1 MEPIQLDPQTI
12 NSINGIFIDLPISES
27 TVLFGALAV
36 ILGAIFYTS
45 SLEGWKKFY
54 MFVPALLL
62 CYLLPALLSEFHIVD
77 PAIRETPYQ
86 NLAKPYLL
94 PAALVLMT
102 LGIDFEGL
110 KKLGWKAIV
119 MFLAGTVGV
128 IIGGPIAM
136 YITDLISPDTVIADT
151 ITNGVNQY
159 DATWRGLSTLAGSW
173 IGGGANQAA
182 MLETYKYKQELYG
195 QMVTVDIVVANLW
208 MAVLLFSAGYYKQI
222 DKWLKADN
230 SAMENLKNRIKDYQS
245 STAKVATTTDLMVIM
260 AIAFGAVGISHYLS
274 AFIAEGMGQWLGV
287 DHPFASG
294 FLWLVV
300 LTTTIGLSLSFT
312 KIRRYE
318 GAGAS
323 KIGSVFIYILV
334 ATIGLKMDIAQAFDK
349 PMLIVLGVI
358 WMIIHVLV
366 MLGIAKLIKAP
377 LFYVAV
383 GSKANIGGAASAPVV
398 ASAFDP
404 SLASVGALM
413 AILGY
418 AVGTYGAIACAQLMK
433 MITN

>member
-1 MEPIQLDPQTI
+1 MGEIAGKLGQIGDILITGLVRENTI
-12 NSINGIFIDLPISES
+12 
-27 TVLFGALAV
+27 LFGMLAV
-36 ILGAIFYTS
+36 VLGAIFYTS
-45 SLEGWKKFY
+45 SLKSWKSFY
-54 MFVPALLL
+54 KFVPALLL
-62 CYLLPALLSEFHIVD
+62 CYLIPALLSEFNLVD
-77 PAIRETPYQ
+77 ASIRDVPYKS
-86 NLAKPYLL
+86 LAKPFLL

-102 LGIDFEGL
+102 LGIDFQGL
-110 KKLGWKAIV
+110 KKLGWRAIV
-119 MFLAGTVGV
+119 MFLAGTIGV
-128 IIGGPIAM
+128 IIGGPVAVLA
-136 YITDLISPDTVIADT
+136 TDLISSDTVIGDT
-151 ITNGVNQY
+151 IIEGVNQY

-208 MAVLLFSAGYYKQI
+208 MAVLLFSAGHYKKI
-222 DKWLKADN
+222 DNWLKADN

-245 STAKVATTTDLMVIM
+245 STAKVASTTDLMVIM
-260 AIAFGAVGISHYLS
+260 AIAFGAVGLSHFLSSIISDAMVS
-274 AFIAEGMGQWLGV
+274 ILGKE
-287 DHPFASG
+287 HPFASS

-312 KIRRYE
+312 KMRKYE

-323 KIGSVFIYILV
+323 KIGSLFIYILV
-334 ATIGLKMDIAQAFDK
+334 AAIGLRMDLMQALDN
-349 PMLIVLGVI
+349 PLLILLGVI
-358 WMIIHVLV
+358 WMIIHVAI
-366 MLGIAKLIKAP
+366 MLGVAKLIKAP

-418 AVGTYGAIACAQLMK
+418 AVGTYGAIACAELMR
-433 MITN
+433 MVSL